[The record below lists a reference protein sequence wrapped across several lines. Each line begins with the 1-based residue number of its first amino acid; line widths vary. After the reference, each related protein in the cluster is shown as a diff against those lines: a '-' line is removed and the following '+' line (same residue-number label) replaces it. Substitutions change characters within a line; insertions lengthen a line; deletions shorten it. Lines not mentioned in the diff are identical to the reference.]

1 MGCATILL
9 SAVLLRAAGP
19 ALPET
24 ETLLLRGQP
33 QILHVY
39 GTRGGPA
46 AVVASGDG
54 GWVHLGPF
62 VAEFLAG
69 KGYFVVGLDSRAYL
83 ASFTRGETALSAT
96 DVAGDFAALADFA
109 SAGTAARPVLVGVSE
124 GAALEVLATAGG
136 PARSKVAGLIGLG
149 MPDEAELGW
158 RLRDAVIY
166 ITRGVPREPLFST
179 AAVIGRVAPLPVAAI
194 HSTKDEYVP
203 VDEVRRVM
211 ARAGDPKQL
220 WLIDGENHRFSGKEQ
235 ELQQKLLDAIAWV
248 QSQRR

>member
-1 MGCATILL
+1 MTWATILL
-9 SAVLLRAAGP
+9 SAVLIRAASP
-19 ALPET
+19 AVPET
-24 ETLLLRGQP
+24 QTLLLRGQA
-33 QILHVY
+33 QALHVY

-46 AVVASGDG
+46 VVVASGDG
-54 GWVHLGPF
+54 GWIHLGPF

-69 KGYFVVGLDSRAYL
+69 QGYFVVGLDSRAYL
-83 ASFTRGETALSAT
+83 ASFTRGDAALRAT
-96 DVAGDFAALADFA
+96 DVAADFAALSDFA
-109 SAGTAARPVLVGVSE
+109 SAGTAVRPVLVGVSE
-124 GAALEVLATAGG
+124 GAALAVLATAEG
-136 PARSKVAGLIGLG
+136 ATRSKVAGLIGLG

-166 ITRGVPREPLFST
+166 ITKGLPREPLFST

-203 VDEVRRVM
+203 VDEVTRVM
-211 ARAGDPKQL
+211 ARAGEPKRL

-248 QSQRR
+248 QSQHR